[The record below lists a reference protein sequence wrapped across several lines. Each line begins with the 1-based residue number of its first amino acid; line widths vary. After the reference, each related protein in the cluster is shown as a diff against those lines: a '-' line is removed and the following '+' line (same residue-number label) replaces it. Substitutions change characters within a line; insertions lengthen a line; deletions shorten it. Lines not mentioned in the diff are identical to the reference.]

1 MSNLH
6 NIEQEERIIDE
17 VYNDNSQEMQ
27 LMITGVMLSFGIDR
41 DMAMIKIAEMRVHQW
56 RIAHD

>member
-1 MSNLH
+1 MSNLTTKEFKKRLQVLH

-41 DMAMIKIAEMRVHQW
+41 DT
-56 RIAHD
+56 